1 MGAKGKKFLSAR
13 NSRAPPASLLAGKHS
28 HMKNTL
34 LRVALGATLLGAT
47 VLAVQTQS
55 PRAFAEEK
63 SEFRSISQADLQ
75 KAINAKSVTIFD
87 ANGDDSYKEGRIPT
101 ALNFYK
107 VQNNL
112 KSVLPKNKNALV
124 VAYCGNP
131 HCGAYKQAAQ
141 AAKKLG
147 YTNVA
152 HFSPGIAGW
161 RASGAKQ
168 DKG

>member
-1 MGAKGKKFLSAR
+1 LHFNCFYGSGNNPTNTMKILIRLS
-13 NSRAPPASLLAGKHS
+13 
-28 HMKNTL
+28 
-34 LRVALGATLLGAT
+34 LGAALLGAT
-47 VLAVQTQS
+47 ALAVGTQA
-55 PRAFAEEK
+55 PRAFAGEK

-75 KAINAKSVTIFD
+75 RAINAKSVTLFD
-87 ANGDDSYKEGRIPT
+87 VNGDESYKAGRIPT
-101 ALNFYK
+101 AINFYA

-112 KSVLPKNKNALV
+112 KAALPKNKNALV

-131 HCGAYKQAAQ
+131 HCGAYQQ
-141 AAKKLG
+141 AAKAAKSLG

>member
-1 MGAKGKKFLSAR
+1 
-13 NSRAPPASLLAGKHS
+13 
-28 HMKNTL
+28 MKNTL
-34 LRVALGATLLGAT
+34 LRIALGATLLGAT
-47 VLAVQTQS
+47 VLTVQTQS
-55 PRAFAEEK
+55 PRAVAGET
-63 SEFRSISQADLQ
+63 EFRSISQAELQ
-75 KAINAKSVTIFD
+75 RAIAAKRVTILD
-87 ANGDDSYKEGRIPT
+87 ANGDESFKEGRIPT
-101 ALNFYK
+101 AINFYK
-107 VQNNL
+107 VEKNL
-112 KSVLPKNKNALV
+112 RAVLPKNKNALV

-131 HCGAYKQAAQ
+131 HCTAYKQAAQ

>member
-1 MGAKGKKFLSAR
+1 
-13 NSRAPPASLLAGKHS
+13 
-28 HMKNTL
+28 MKNTL
-34 LRVALGATLLGAT
+34 LRITLGATLLGAT
-47 VLAVQTQS
+47 VLAVQTQA
-55 PRAFAEEK
+55 PRAVAGEK
-63 SEFRSISQADLQ
+63 SEFRSISQTDLQ
-75 KAINAKSVTIFD
+75 KAINAKRVTVLD
-87 ANGDDSYKEGRIPT
+87 VNGDDSYKEGRIPT
-101 ALNFYK
+101 AINYYK
-107 VQNNL
+107 VEKNL
-112 KSVLPKNKNALV
+112 KAVLPKNKNALV

-131 HCGAYKQAAQ
+131 HCGAYKQAAA